1 MHIVWLHIRTIFIF
15 YQSPQSRLRSEY
27 CLSRGC
33 FYWLLSSHHAHNT
46 SFDYQSF
53 PCHGVSGLQDFETE
67 HSLSE
72 EKPKNIIGTI
82 FWFKFLKVWQTRRE
96 GKSRGFLNSLTKN
109 LLADLK
115 YRTDWPKNPLFNL
128 ESLATLI
135 LNLHP
140 N

>member
-96 GKSRGFLNSLTKN
+96 GKSRGFLNSLTKSFSR
-109 LLADLK
+109 LK
-115 YRTDWPKNPLFNL
+115 V
-128 ESLATLI
+128 
-135 LNLHP
+135 P
-140 N
+140 NWLTKKSFIQFGVSSYPHFKSPP

>member
-27 CLSRGC
+27 YLSRGC

-82 FWFKFLKVWQTRRE
+82 FWLKFLKVGQTRRE
-96 GKSRGFLNSLTKN
+96 GKSRGFLNSLTKSFSR
-109 LLADLK
+109 LK
-115 YRTDWPKNPLFNL
+115 V
-128 ESLATLI
+128 
-135 LNLHP
+135 P
-140 N
+140 NWLTKKSFIQFGVSSYPHFKSPP